1 MFQLTAATAY
11 PMKKLVTFLLLVA
24 GTFAGCAAWQTPL
37 ETPHVTLT
45 DLRMLDMTLFEQ
57 RYGLKIRVQNPNPV
71 ELPITGMNFQLDIND
86 AELGRGVSDQPV
98 TVPAYGEAVVEIK
111 LTSNLARIIDQIRG
125 LESGKGQSLRY
136 RLAGGISVA
145 NHLGKLPFDYQG
157 EIGQRR

>member
-1 MFQLTAATAY
+1 
-11 PMKKLVTFLLLVA
+11 MKKLVTLLLAVILS
-24 GTFAGCAAWQTPL
+24 GCAAMQDSL
-37 ETPHVTLT
+37 EAPYVTLT

-86 AELGRGVSDQPV
+86 TELGRGVSDQAV

-111 LTSNLARIIDQIRG
+111 LTSNLIRIFDQIRG

-136 RLAGGISVA
+136 HLSGGLSLANRMSKV
-145 NHLGKLPFDYQG
+145 PFDYQG